1 MTINLQRPA
10 PVSGERYV
18 SSIIRQYEIN
28 GRAVS
33 WPLSPELESAPDVIY
48 RNDFIQR
55 LAQQTVPRIL
65 EQYVYFTVSEMKEM
79 VALASRYLLDE
90 PLAGVG
96 LDLGAGSALLASV
109 VAQQKRVNA
118 VLAVEVCER
127 AANLLIPKVASF
139 VLGDD
144 ARKVVPVVGS
154 FNDLRLPDNSIDF
167 AVEIDSFHHSDD
179 LTLTFRECARV
190 LKPGGRVL
198 CFDRIWPNEHPDE
211 DLKRLLEVVYP
222 REYLLAHG
230 YPPDLVLTR
239 KGNGEHEHKLFAWQD
254 AFSAAGFE
262 LLKLCKFNQKVSHRR
277 AVKGLLSVLPT
288 GVRRWFYQTDNATL
302 DNVRTWFSQQRQVT
316 RRRLSRRNNVA
327 APDHWPQT
335 DLFAPRES
343 SAFLLQKPY

>member
-1 MTINLQRPA
+1 M
-10 PVSGERYV
+10 
-18 SSIIRQYEIN
+18 SSVIRQYELE

-33 WPLSPELESAPDVIY
+33 WPLSPELESAPDVVY

-65 EQYVYFTVSEMKEM
+65 ELYVYFTVAEMKEM
-79 VALASRYLLDE
+79 LSLASRYLLDE

-109 VAQQKRVNA
+109 VARQDRVDA
-118 VLAVEVCER
+118 VLAVEVCEQ
-127 AANLLIPKVASF
+127 AANLLMPRVAAW
-139 VLGDD
+139 VLGED
-144 ARKVVPVVGS
+144 AKKVVPVVGS

-179 LTLTFRECARV
+179 LTLTFKECARV
-190 LKPGGRVL
+190 LKPGGRLL

-211 DLKRLLEVVYP
+211 DLKRLLDVVYP

-239 KGNGEHEHKLFAWQD
+239 KGNGEHEHKLFEWQN
-254 AFSAAGFE
+254 AFGAAGFS
-262 LLKLCKFNQKVSHRR
+262 LVKLCKFMQKTTHRR

-288 GVRRWFYQTDNATL
+288 GVRRLFYQTDNATL
-302 DNVRTWFSQQRQVT
+302 DNVRSWFTQQQVIA
-316 RRRLSRRNNVA
+316 RRRFNGRNNVA
-327 APDHWPQT
+327 APEHWPQA
-335 DLFAPRES
+335 DLFAPRET